1 LACRPRAEADAIV
14 ECPDGRWA
22 AFEMKLGPYQ
32 VEEGVASLLALRRRV
47 AGNRQGE
54 PASLN
59 VITGR
64 GYAYRRPDGVN
75 VIPIAALAP

>member
-1 LACRPRAEADAIV
+1 V
-14 ECPDGRWA
+14 
-22 AFEMKLGPYQ
+22 
-32 VEEGVASLLALRRRV
+32 RRRV

-59 VITGR
+59 VITGW